1 MKFLKSILPYI
12 IIVVVVVLIRT
23 FIITPVRVEG
33 SSMKETLSNGDVLL
47 LYKLGKYNRY
57 DVVVL
62 NELADDEIIIKRII
76 GMPNETVEIKDN
88 KIYVN
93 DEAIEDKYAYGE
105 TSDFDKIKLGA
116 DEYFLLG
123 DNRLISKDSRYFG
136 AINKKDIMGKTI
148 FRIYPFNKIGGTK

>member
-93 DEAIEDKYAYGE
+93 DEVIEDKYAYGE

-136 AINKKDIMGKTI
+136 AVNKKDIMGKTI

>member
-93 DEAIEDKYAYGE
+93 DEVIEDKYAYGE

>member
-12 IIVVVVVLIRT
+12 IIVVVVVLIRI

-93 DEAIEDKYAYGE
+93 DEAIEDDYAYGE
-105 TSDFDKIKLGA
+105 TSDFDKITLGE

-148 FRIYPFNKIGGTK
+148 FRIYPFNKIGKAN

>member
-33 SSMKETLSNGDVLL
+33 SSMEETLSNGDVLL